1 LKHDQKLIYLGGFK
15 LKKVLVIDS
24 NSIFNRAFYGI
35 KLLSTKTGKFTNAI
49 YGFIVT
55 MEKLKTQI
63 NPDIIICA
71 FDLAQK
77 TFRNEIYSGYKQHR
91 HGMPDELASQLP
103 DLQNLIE
110 YLGYKI
116 VSCEGYEADDI
127 LGTIASVCKQND
139 DYKCI
144 LATGDRDI
152 LQLVSK
158 NISVNMAITRA
169 QKTET
174 ILYDENKI
182 KEEYGISPS
191 QLIDVKALQGDT
203 SDNIPGVKGIGQKT
217 ALKLI
222 QEHVSIDNIYN
233 NINTLNITKN
243 IKKKLIEGKDSAY
256 MSRALGKIYTEVP
269 IDKNLKNYFPGPVDT
284 YNAEKLMKELE
295 FFSLINKMN
304 LSFAGKNS
312 GEKSDSLKKISVYNI
327 TDCRETLQIIRQK
340 KEVYFLPDIKMNV
353 IEKLIILIN
362 DSIYIIKNSDAN
374 FFDFIKE
381 LFENPQISKITYN
394 SKLLK
399 YSAIKMGIN
408 ILNISFDIL
417 LAAYIMNPSLPDY
430 SLEKII
436 PKYDISYPNI
446 NIAVSLEKKH
456 THLCTLSPP
465 RAEKELQEFGL
476 LKLNHNCGDPEE
488 IILHTSILPELTG
501 KLKNEL
507 TQKNQLFLLEKIEQ
521 PLSAVLAD
529 MENTGFE
536 IDKDG
541 LKKYSEI
548 LQQKITT
555 LQNSIYDIIGIEFNI
570 NSPKQLGNIIFEE
583 LKLNKGKKNKN
594 GYSTNAEVL
603 ENLKDDHPAIN
614 LILEYRMLSKLKS
627 TFCDGMIKLIKEN
640 SRIHSIFNQTE
651 TRTGRISS
659 LEPNLQNIPIKAP
672 IGRNLR
678 KYFKAKEGCVLIDAD
693 YSQIELRVL
702 AHLSK
707 DKNMLESFSHGLD
720 VHSITAA
727 KIFGVTEKEVDSQK
741 RNFAKTVNF
750 GVIYG
755 MSAFSLSKDLKIT
768 KLEAAR
774 YIENYFNYYSGIYE
788 YMENTIKKAREDGF
802 VKTIFNRIRYLPEL
816 KSSNFNIRSF
826 GERIARNMPVQGS
839 AADIIKIAMIN
850 VHNRLKQEKFEA
862 KLILQVHD
870 ELIIE
875 SPENKSFIAQKLLID
890 EMENAVR
897 LDIPLIVN
905 SEIGKNWYDAK
916 S

>member
-1 LKHDQKLIYLGGFK
+1 M
-15 LKKVLVIDS
+15 KKILVIDS

-55 MEKLKTQI
+55 LEKLKAQI

-71 FDLAQK
+71 FDLPQK
-77 TFRNEIYSGYKQHR
+77 TFRNEIYSGYKQNR
-91 HGMPDELASQLP
+91 HGMPNELASQLP

-116 VSCEGYEADDI
+116 VTCEGYEADDI
-127 LGTIASVCKQND
+127 LGTIANICNKND

-158 NISVNMAITRA
+158 NVSVNMAITRN

-174 ILYDENKI
+174 TLYDENKI

-222 QEHVSIDNIYN
+222 SEYESIDNIYN
-233 NINTLNITKN
+233 NINSLTIKDTLKN
-243 IKKKLIEGKDSAY
+243 KLIEGKDLAY

-269 IDKNLKNYFPGPVDT
+269 INKNLENYSPSNPDIDKAV
-284 YNAEKLMKELE
+284 KLMKDLE

-304 LSFAGKNS
+304 LSSSNINKDNKLDVS
-312 GEKSDSLKKISVYNI
+312 EKFSIQNINGYQKI
-327 TDCRETLQIIRQK
+327 LQIIKNK
-340 KEVYFLPDIKMNV
+340 KEVYFLSDIKKNI
-353 IEKLIILIN
+353 IEKLIILIDN
-362 DSIYIIKNSDAN
+362 NIYIAKNSDEN
-374 FFDFIKE
+374 FFEFIKD
-381 LFENPQISKITYN
+381 LFEDPNISKITYD

-399 YSAIKMGIN
+399 YLSIKMKIN
-408 ILNISFDIL
+408 ISNIKFDIL
-417 LAAYIMNPSLPDY
+417 LASYILNPSLTNY

-436 PKYDISYPNI
+436 PTYDIPRPSIDNSDQDNI
-446 NIAVSLEKKH
+446 IFYAASL
-456 THLCTLSPP
+456 P
-465 RAEKELQEFGL
+465 A
-476 LKLNHNCGDPEE
+476 
-488 IILHTSILPELTG
+488 LTN

-507 TQKNQLFLLEKIEQ
+507 IQKNQLFLLEKIEQ
-521 PLSAVLAD
+521 PLALVLAD

-541 LKKYSEI
+541 LKEYSEK
-548 LQQKITT
+548 LQQKITQ
-555 LQNSIYDIIGIEFNI
+555 LQNNIYDIIGIEFNI
-570 NSPKQLGNIIFEE
+570 NSPKQLSNIIFEE
-583 LKLNKGKKNKN
+583 LKLNKGKKNKS
-594 GYSTNAEVL
+594 GYSTSAEVL
-603 ENLKDDHPAIN
+603 ESLKDIHPAIN

-627 TFCDGMIKLIKEN
+627 TFCDGMIKLVKDD
-640 SRIHSIFNQTE
+640 SRVYSLFNQTE

-659 LEPNLQNIPIKAP
+659 LEPNLQNIPIKTP
-672 IGRNLR
+672 VGRNLR
-678 KYFKAKEGCVLIDAD
+678 KYFKAKEGYVLIDAD

-707 DKNMLESFSHGLD
+707 DKNMIESFNQNLD
-720 VHSITAA
+720 VHTITAE
-727 KIFGVTEKEVDSQK
+727 KIFGVKPEEVDIQK
-741 RNFAKTVNF
+741 RNFAKTINF

-768 KLEAAR
+768 KLEASR
-774 YIENYFNYYSGIYE
+774 YIENYFNFYSGIYE
-788 YMENTIKKAREDGF
+788 YMENTIKKAKEDGF

-816 KSSNFNIRSF
+816 NSSNYNIRSF

-850 VHNRLKQEKFEA
+850 VYNRLKQEKLKS

-875 SPENKSFIAQKLLID
+875 SPKDESFIAQKLLID
-890 EMENAVR
+890 EMENAVH

-905 SEIGKNWYDAK
+905 SETGINWYDTK

>member
-1 LKHDQKLIYLGGFK
+1 MGEFK

-55 MEKLKTQI
+55 LEKLKTQI

-71 FDLAQK
+71 FDLPQK
-77 TFRNEIYSGYKQHR
+77 TFRNEIYSGYKQNR
-91 HGMPDELASQLP
+91 HGMPHELASQLP
-103 DLQNLIE
+103 DLKNLIE

-116 VSCEGYEADDI
+116 ITCAGYEADDI
-127 LGTIASVCKQND
+127 LGTIANICNKNN

-158 NISVNMAITRA
+158 NVNVNMAVTRN

-174 ILYDENKI
+174 TLYDEFKI

-222 QEHVSIDNIYN
+222 KEYQNIDNIYN
-233 NINTLNITKN
+233 NIDLLPIKDTLKN
-243 IKKKLIEGKDSAY
+243 KLLEGKDLAY
-256 MSRALGKIYTEVP
+256 MSRALGKICTDAP
-269 IDKNLKNYFPGPVDT
+269 IDKNLENYSPSDPDI
-284 YNAEKLMKELE
+284 NKAEKLMKDLE
-295 FFSLINKMN
+295 FFSLINKMH
-304 LSFAGKNS
+304 LSSSTINKDDKLDTSAKFLVQDINDY
-312 GEKSDSLKKISVYNI
+312 EEI
-327 TDCRETLQIIRQK
+327 LQIIKNK
-340 KEVYFLPDIKMNV
+340 KELYFLPDIKKDT
-353 IEKLIILIN
+353 IERLIILIDHN
-362 DSIYIIKNSDAN
+362 IYIAKNSNKN
-374 FFDFIKE
+374 FFIFIKDF
-381 LFENPQISKITYN
+381 LENSNISKITYD

-399 YSAIKMGIN
+399 YSSIKMKIN
-408 ILNISFDIL
+408 ISNINFDIL
-417 LAAYIMNPSLPDY
+417 LASYIVNPSLKNY

-436 PKYDISYPNI
+436 PMYDI
-446 NIAVSLEKKH
+446 H
-456 THLCTLSPP
+456 PP
-465 RAEKELQEFGL
+465 LIDNAIQD
-476 LKLNHNCGDPEE
+476 N
-488 IILHTSILPELTG
+488 IILHISALPSLTN

-507 TQKNQLFLLEKIEQ
+507 IKKNQLFLLEKIEQ
-521 PLSAVLAD
+521 PLALVLAD
-529 MENTGFE
+529 MENIGFE
-536 IDKDG
+536 IDKNG
-541 LKKYSEI
+541 LKEYSEK
-548 LQQKITT
+548 LQQKILQ
-555 LQNSIYDIIGIEFNI
+555 LQNNIYNIIGLEFNI
-570 NSPKQLGNIIFEE
+570 NSPKQLSHIIFEE
-583 LKLNKGKKNKN
+583 LKLNKGKKNKS
-594 GYSTNAEVL
+594 GYSTSAEVL
-603 ENLKDDHPAIN
+603 ESLKDVHPAIN

-627 TFCDGMIKLIKEN
+627 TFCDGMIKLVKDD
-640 SRIHSIFNQTE
+640 SRVYSIFNQTE

-659 LEPNLQNIPIKAP
+659 LEPNLQNIPIKTP
-672 IGRNLR
+672 IGKNLR
-678 KYFKAKEGCVLIDAD
+678 RYFKAKEGYVLIDAD

-707 DKNMLESFSHGLD
+707 DKNMIESFNQNLD
-720 VHSITAA
+720 IHSITAE
-727 KIFGVTEKEVDSQK
+727 KIFGVKPEEVDVQK
-741 RNFAKTVNF
+741 RNFAKTINF

-768 KLEAAR
+768 KLEASR
-774 YIENYFNYYSGIYE
+774 YIENYFNFYSGIYE
-788 YMENTIKKAREDGF
+788 YMENTIEKAKKDGF

-816 KSSNFNIRSF
+816 QSSNYNIKSF
-826 GERIARNMPVQGS
+826 GERIARNMPIQGS

-850 VHNRLKQEKFEA
+850 VYNRLKQEKLNS

-875 SPENKSFIAQKLLID
+875 SPKNESFIAQKLLVD
-890 EMENAVR
+890 EMENAVH

-905 SEIGKNWYDAK
+905 SEIGMNWYDVK

>member
-1 LKHDQKLIYLGGFK
+1 M
-15 LKKVLVIDS
+15 KKILVIDS

-55 MEKLKTQI
+55 LEKLKAQI

-71 FDLAQK
+71 FDLPQK
-77 TFRNEIYSGYKQHR
+77 TFRNEIYSGYKQNR
-91 HGMPDELASQLP
+91 HGMPNELASQLP

-116 VSCEGYEADDI
+116 VTCEGYEADDI
-127 LGTIASVCKQND
+127 LGTIANICNKND
-139 DYKCI
+139 DYKCT

-158 NISVNMAITRA
+158 NVSVNMAITRN

-174 ILYDENKI
+174 TLYDENKI

-222 QEHVSIDNIYN
+222 SEYESIDNIYN
-233 NINTLNITKN
+233 NINSLTIKDTLKN
-243 IKKKLIEGKDSAY
+243 KLLEGKDLAY
-256 MSRALGKIYTEVP
+256 MSRELGKIYTEAP
-269 IDKNLKNYFPGPVDT
+269 INKNLENYSPSSPNINKAV
-284 YNAEKLMKELE
+284 ELMKDLE

-304 LSFAGKNS
+304 LSSSNINKDNKLDAS
-312 GEKSDSLKKISVYNI
+312 KKFSIQNI
-327 TDCRETLQIIRQK
+327 NDYQKILQIIKNK
-340 KEVYFLPDIKMNV
+340 KEVYFLSDIKKNI
-353 IEKLIILIN
+353 IENLIILIDN
-362 DSIYIIKNSDAN
+362 NIYIAKNSDEN
-374 FFDFIKE
+374 FFDFIKD
-381 LFENPQISKITYN
+381 LFEDPNISKITYD
-394 SKLLK
+394 SKRLK
-399 YSAIKMGIN
+399 YLSIKMKIN
-408 ILNISFDIL
+408 ISNIKFDIL
-417 LAAYIMNPSLPDY
+417 LASYILNPSLTNY

-436 PKYDISYPNI
+436 PMYDIPNPNI
-446 NIAVSLEKKH
+446 DNTDQDSIFLHA
-456 THLCTLSPP
+456 
-465 RAEKELQEFGL
+465 AL
-476 LKLNHNCGDPEE
+476 LPD
-488 IILHTSILPELTG
+488 LTN

-507 TQKNQLFLLEKIEQ
+507 IQKNQLFLLEKIEQ
-521 PLSAVLAD
+521 PLALVLAD

-536 IDKDG
+536 IDKGG
-541 LKKYSEI
+541 LKEYSEK
-548 LQQKITT
+548 LQQKIIQ
-555 LQNSIYDIIGIEFNI
+555 LQNNIYDIIGIEFNI
-570 NSPKQLGNIIFEE
+570 NSPKQLSNIIFEE
-583 LKLNKGKKNKN
+583 LKLNKGKKNKS
-594 GYSTNAEVL
+594 GYSTSAEVL
-603 ENLKDDHPAIN
+603 ESLKDVHPAIN

-627 TFCDGMIKLIKEN
+627 TFCDGMIKLIKDD
-640 SRIHSIFNQTE
+640 SRVYSLFNQTE

-659 LEPNLQNIPIKAP
+659 LEPNLQNIPIKTTV
-672 IGRNLR
+672 GRNLR
-678 KYFKAKEGCVLIDAD
+678 KYFKAKEGYVLIDAD

-707 DKNMLESFSHGLD
+707 DKNMIESFNKNLD
-720 VHSITAA
+720 VHSITAE
-727 KIFGVTEKEVDSQK
+727 KIFGVKPEEVDIQK
-741 RNFAKTVNF
+741 RNFAKTINF
-750 GVIYG
+750 SVIYG

-768 KLEAAR
+768 KLEATK
-774 YIENYFNYYSGIYE
+774 YIENYFNFYSGIYE
-788 YMENTIKKAREDGF
+788 YMENTIKKAKEDGF

-816 KSSNFNIRSF
+816 NSSNYNIRSF

-850 VHNRLKQEKFEA
+850 VYNRLKQEKLKS

-875 SPENKSFIAQKLLID
+875 SPKDESFIAQKLLID
-890 EMENAVR
+890 EMENAVH

-905 SEIGKNWYDAK
+905 SEIGINWYETK

>member
-1 LKHDQKLIYLGGFK
+1 M
-15 LKKVLVIDS
+15 KKILVIDS

-55 MEKLKTQI
+55 LEKLKAQI

-71 FDLAQK
+71 FDLPQK
-77 TFRNEIYSGYKQHR
+77 TFRNEIYSGYKQNR
-91 HGMPDELASQLP
+91 HGMPNELASQLP

-116 VSCEGYEADDI
+116 VTCEGYEADDI
-127 LGTIASVCKQND
+127 LGTIANICNKND

-158 NISVNMAITRA
+158 NVSVNMAITRN

-174 ILYDENKI
+174 TLYDENKI

-222 QEHVSIDNIYN
+222 SEYESIDNIYN
-233 NINTLNITKN
+233 NINSLIIKDTLKN
-243 IKKKLIEGKDSAY
+243 KLLEGKDLAY

-269 IDKNLKNYFPGPVDT
+269 INKNLENYSPSNPDIDKAVT
-284 YNAEKLMKELE
+284 LMKDLE
-295 FFSLINKMN
+295 FFSIINKMN
-304 LSFAGKNS
+304 LSSSNINKDHKLDTS
-312 GEKSDSLKKISVYNI
+312 EKFSVQNINDYQKI
-327 TDCRETLQIIRQK
+327 LQIIKNK
-340 KEVYFLPDIKMNV
+340 KEVYFLSDIKKNI
-353 IEKLIILIN
+353 IEKLIILIDN
-362 DSIYIIKNSDAN
+362 NIYIAKNSNEN
-374 FFDFIKE
+374 FFRFIKD
-381 LFENPQISKITYN
+381 LFEDPNISKITYG

-399 YSAIKMGIN
+399 YLSIKMKIN
-408 ILNISFDIL
+408 ISNIKFDIL
-417 LAAYIMNPSLPDY
+417 LASYILNPSLTNY

-436 PKYDISYPNI
+436 PTYDIPRPSIDNSDQDNI
-446 NIAVSLEKKH
+446 IFYVASLPA
-456 THLCTLSPP
+456 L
-465 RAEKELQEFGL
+465 AN
-476 LKLNHNCGDPEE
+476 KLE
-488 IILHTSILPELTG
+488 
-501 KLKNEL
+501 NEL
-507 TQKNQLFLLEKIEQ
+507 IQKNQMFLLEKIEQ
-521 PLSAVLAD
+521 PLALVLAD

-541 LKKYSEI
+541 LKEYSEK
-548 LQQKITT
+548 LQQKITQ
-555 LQNSIYDIIGIEFNI
+555 LQNNIYNIIGLEFNI
-570 NSPKQLGNIIFEE
+570 NSPKQLGHIIFEE
-583 LKLNKGKKNKN
+583 LKLNKGKKNKS
-594 GYSTNAEVL
+594 GYSTSAEVL
-603 ENLKDDHPAIN
+603 ESLKDVHPAIN

-627 TFCDGMIKLIKEN
+627 TFCDGMIKLVKDD
-640 SRIHSIFNQTE
+640 SRVYSLFNQTE

-659 LEPNLQNIPIKAP
+659 LEPNLQNIPIKTP
-672 IGRNLR
+672 VGRNLR
-678 KYFKAKEGCVLIDAD
+678 KYFKAKEGHVLIDAD

-707 DKNMLESFSHGLD
+707 DKNMIESFNQNLD
-720 VHSITAA
+720 IHTITAE
-727 KIFGVTEKEVDSQK
+727 KIFGVKPEEVDIQK
-741 RNFAKTVNF
+741 RNFAKTINF

-768 KLEAAR
+768 KLEASR
-774 YIENYFNYYSGIYE
+774 YIENYFNFYSGIYE
-788 YMENTIKKAREDGF
+788 YMENTIKKAKEDGF

-816 KSSNFNIRSF
+816 NSSNYNIRSF

-850 VHNRLKQEKFEA
+850 VYNRLKQEKLKS
-862 KLILQVHD
+862 KLTLQVHD

-875 SPENKSFIAQKLLID
+875 SPKDESFIAQKLLID
-890 EMENAVR
+890 EMENAVH

-905 SEIGKNWYDAK
+905 SETGINWYDTK